1 MLRMQT
7 LSRRRVLAL
16 GGMATVVGGTSSPA
30 DAAPPTPTEQANA
43 KIATDFC
50 AAWVAR
56 DIDLLMPYLADTVSY
71 RITETTPAIVGR
83 TAFHDRIDAII
94 KRMTSIE
101 FKVVDTLAKGPLVLN
116 ERHDTLASPQGTRR
130 FHVIGMFFLADGK
143 IVEWTDYI
151 IKEG

>member
-1 MLRMQT
+1 MT
-7 LSRRRVLAL
+7 A
-16 GGMATVVGGTSSPA
+16 AVGGASSPV
-30 DAAPPTPTEQANA
+30 DGAPLTPGEQANA
-43 KIATDFC
+43 KLVTDFC

-56 DIDLLMPYLADTVSY
+56 DIDALMPYLADTVSY

-83 TAFHDRIDAII
+83 PAFHDRISAII
-94 KRMTSIE
+94 ARMTSIE

-116 ERHDTLASPQGTRR
+116 ERHDTLVSPQGARR
-130 FHVIGMFFLADGK
+130 FHAVGMFFLADRK

>member
-1 MLRMQT
+1 MQT

-16 GGMATVVGGTSSPA
+16 GGMATVVGGTSSQA

-101 FKVVDTLAKGPLVLN
+101 FKVVDTLAKGPPGSQRTARHARLAAGNAALPRRRHVLP
-116 ERHDTLASPQGTRR
+116 R
-130 FHVIGMFFLADGK
+130 
-143 IVEWTDYI
+143 
-151 IKEG
+151 